1 VRLLADRLSLQSD
14 GAKKDAE
21 MTAQWQ
27 ELRSELRSKQTEREN
42 AGDAMVSR
50 AREVS
55 GLLPDVCCVQR
66 KLRDRIKRAQDD
78 LDGVAV
84 TSADVEAAT
93 KDWDDAKAKLSALK
107 AETTRADV
115 DGRMREKNKEIRDL
129 DQTRED
135 LTVELNSLNR
145 HADFR
150 ARLDV
155 KKGERS
161 AKEQEIQSLWVRCGT
176 ARRPQLTVGAACS
189 ATALRSSSTR
199 AARRSLCASRTTS
212 TSLWR
217 ECAVSVW
224 RAGLTPSAAGPRK
237 ASSAAW
243 SAATRRRARI
253 YSASSR
259 ACRLRAP
266 RCET

>member
-1 VRLLADRLSLQSD
+1 
-14 GAKKDAE
+14 
-21 MTAQWQ
+21 M
-27 ELRSELRSKQTEREN
+27 
-42 AGDAMVSR
+42 R
-50 AREVS
+50 AV
-55 GLLPDVCCVQR
+55 VQR

-93 KDWDDAKAKLSALK
+93 KDWEDAKAKLSALK
-107 AETTRADV
+107 TETTRADL
-115 DGRMREKNKEIRDL
+115 DGRTREKNKEIRDL

-155 KKGERS
+155 KKGERT
-161 AKEQEIQSLWVRCGT
+161 AKEQEIQSLCVCFL
-176 ARRPQLTVGAACS
+176 APMEAQLTVCAACS

-199 AARRSLCASRTTS
+199 AASRSLCGSRTTS

-217 ECAVSVW
+217 ECDVRV
-224 RAGLTPSAAGPRK
+224 
-237 ASSAAW
+237 
-243 SAATRRRARI
+243 
-253 YSASSR
+253 
-259 ACRLRAP
+259 
-266 RCET
+266 